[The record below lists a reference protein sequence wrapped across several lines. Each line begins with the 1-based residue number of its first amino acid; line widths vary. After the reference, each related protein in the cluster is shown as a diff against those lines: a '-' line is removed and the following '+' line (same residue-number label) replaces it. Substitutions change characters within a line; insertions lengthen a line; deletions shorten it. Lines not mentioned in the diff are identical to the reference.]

1 MRYLLAL
8 LLLGVASTGAQQ
20 SFVSPEGSGNWQCP
34 HEFGYYPHDTA
45 CDKYYSCESG
55 VATLMTCGN
64 GLAFDNT
71 DTEFLK
77 ENCDYRHNVDC
88 ATRPELEPPIATP
101 HCPYLYGIFPDEE
114 DCSVFWSCWDGEASR
129 YQCGSGLAYDR
140 KARVCNW
147 MDHIPECKAQ
157 QTLETQGIVCPAPGE
172 LTATGSFS
180 RHPHTEDCRQ
190 YFVCLDGVAREYG
203 CPIGTVFQ
211 IGALEGLG
219 QCTDP
224 ELVPGCEDYY
234 GDLDLVALKR
244 SQVFLAGGGEVAN
257 PRPRIAAPEEAPV
270 VLPA

>member
-8 LLLGVASTGAQQ
+8 LLLGVASTGKAQEDYVYED
-20 SFVSPEGSGNWQCP
+20 FLCPREYGFFP
-34 HEFGYYPHDTA
+34 HERQ
-45 CDKYYSCESG
+45 CDAYWSCVDG
-55 VATLMTCGN
+55 VPEFRLCGN
-64 GLAFDNT
+64 GLAFDTSN
-71 DTEFLK
+71 DTREDCNYKFV
-77 ENCDYRHNVDC
+77 VDC
-88 ATRPELEPPIATP
+88 EGRPDLEPPISTP

-114 DCSVFWSCWDGEASR
+114 DCAVFWSCWDGEASR

-140 KARVCNW
+140 KSRVCNW

-157 QTLETQGIVCPAPGE
+157 QSLQTQGVVCPAPGE

-180 RHPHTEDCRQ
+180 RHPHSEDCRQ

-234 GDLDLVALKR
+234 GDLDLEALKR

-257 PRPRIAAPEEAPV
+257 PRPRIVNPEEAPV